1 MIPQDC
7 NEDKIVGVVPE
18 NTTRA
23 PDRYCELLYLLGNT
37 YILINKKINFICYG
51 MGKIANK

>member
-7 NEDKIVGVVPE
+7 NENKIVGVVPE

-51 MGKIANK
+51 MDKIANK